1 MGGIDQGTD
10 QGTDHR
16 TLVKQWAAAV
26 NAHDLAR
33 AAELFGEEGLI
44 LDLPQLP
51 LRTEWG
57 QGGTH
62 TPGLY
67 LRGRERVE
75 RYYGEWFAALPDL
88 RVILAGLIAAGDQ
101 IAVEFTLQG
110 THLGPLL
117 DLPASGNRIGVR
129 AVAMLQLLHGKIHE
143 QRLYYDLA
151 TIKRQI
157 AAPPPGA
164 ERGSA

>member
-1 MGGIDQGTD
+1 MGGVDQGI
-10 QGTDHR
+10 DHR

-33 AAELFGEEGLI
+33 TAALFGEECLI

-57 QGGTH
+57 RAGTH
-62 TPGLY
+62 APGVY
-67 LRGRERVE
+67 LRGRERVA
-75 RYYGEWFAALPDL
+75 RYYGEWFAAVPDL

-101 IAVEFTLQG
+101 IAVECTLQG

-151 TIKRQI
+151 TIRRQI
-157 AAPPPGA
+157 AGAPPGDEP
-164 ERGSA
+164 S

>member
-1 MGGIDQGTD
+1 VGEI
-10 QGTDHR
+10 DHR

-26 NAHDLAR
+26 NAHDLDR
-33 AAELFGEEGLI
+33 TAALFGEESLI

-57 QGGTH
+57 QEGTH
-62 TPGLY
+62 APGLY

-75 RYYGEWFAALPDL
+75 RYYGEWFAAVPDL
-88 RVILAGLIAAGDQ
+88 RVILAGLVAAGDQ

-117 DLPASGNRIGVR
+117 DLPPGGNRIGVR
-129 AVAMLQLLHGKIHE
+129 AVAVLQLLHGKIHE

-151 TIKRQI
+151 TLERQI
-157 AAPPPGA
+157 GAAPRA
-164 ERGSA
+164 RGRSSV

>member
-1 MGGIDQGTD
+1 VGGV
-10 QGTDHR
+10 DHR

-26 NAHDLAR
+26 NAHDLER
-33 AAELFGEEGLI
+33 TAALFGEESLI

-57 QGGTH
+57 QQGTH
-62 TPGLY
+62 APGVY

-75 RYYGEWFAALPDL
+75 RYYGEWFAAVPDL
-88 RVILAGLIAAGDQ
+88 RVIPAGLVAAGDQ

-110 THLGPLL
+110 TQLGPLL
-117 DLPASGNRIGVR
+117 NMPPSGNRIGVR
-129 AVAMLQLLHGKIHE
+129 AVAMLQLLRGKIHE

-151 TIKRQI
+151 TIQRQI
-157 AAPPPGA
+157 AAAPPPGD
-164 ERGSA
+164 EPS